1 MSLNKVLNRPLF
13 RQAALKKGYL
23 KPINAKVGQMIGMD
37 VPGGVQNYVQ
47 KGGGFYDPVT
57 GRIVG
62 GLPAVQGAAP
72 KPSIG
77 YRIGRDIRGFFS
89 NLRRNP
95 MSLLR
100 SGTPGFGTSSFIGA
114 AGLYPLIEEGTRKLG
129 VEGPAKPVA
138 DLGVAALL
146 GRTPVGMGVGLG
158 YAGYRGARP
167 FVGRVTDLIKE
178 RPLGTTAANPAFM
191 PSVEGVLG
199 QPLEQVS
206 FEEMYRNNP
215 AISRNFMP
223 AEASIDNRAI
233 ASGRG
238 AGSKDPSVGY
248 EEFRT
253 ALGKGKGDV
262 LTQPEN
268 TIVQGGNSYI
278 DVTKLANEAK
288 NNIDDIDD
296 IEGVAGEGRAASPS
310 SKAYV
315 NDEVTGFKDFTD
327 YIKRI
332 GEAKLQNREEDN
344 TIVPDEESLVKGMKP
359 EAPVEEVPTTD
370 TGANQKVVKRAATSQ
385 RMISDPLIDRAR
397 ELYNQMNQGKGMPQS
412 NLVFLANLASG
423 LLTGTTNKKGLG
435 GALEVFGAAL
445 GPAVNN
451 YAVMKLKEDEI
462 QRNSMETYLGYA
474 LDELKLF
481 NEAAAGTPFE
491 GELGVIQFTDPN
503 GNVKNLKGRQT
514 KGGTMEVATGQLD
527 QNGRMVYAPLSGE
540 ALAELGTPTQ
550 FLDKKEIDKNTV
562 KIGETLSN
570 RYKTYAVAND
580 VLDILSAK
588 PTAGGPRGAIQLF
601 TTRFGG
607 ALQDVFGI
615 GSTTAAEAKALYEQQ
630 KAQIET
636 DDTLS
641 DEAKKKILK
650 TFDYDSIYK
659 QAEKRIKSRL
669 GDEEVDA
676 DTLEKLA
683 VSETTLVYALA
694 NSFKDQDRLTERDV
708 RAAERLVNLFTL
720 TRGSES
726 TRASIKAIA
735 EELERDILRYEY
747 DYRRVGG
754 LEITL
759 DAMRKQNKF
768 RLQEGTQISE
778 SILGKFDQMNPDELL
793 EEFNK

>member
-253 ALGKGKGDV
+253 AFGKGKGDV

-288 NNIDDIDD
+288 NNIDDI
-296 IEGVAGEGRAASPS
+296 EGVAGEGETAGLSNELISNKTLDGLQTYKDAAMLNAELRSYD
-310 SKAYV
+310 KFE
-315 NDEVTGFKDFTD
+315 N
-327 YIKRI
+327 
-332 GEAKLQNREEDN
+332 EE
-344 TIVPDEESLVKGMKP
+344 EESLVKGMKP
-359 EAPVEEVPTTD
+359 EAPVEEVPTTN

-650 TFDYDSIYK
+650 TFDYDSIYN

>member
-23 KPINAKVGQMIGMD
+23 KPIKAYTGQMIGMD
-37 VPGGVQNYVQ
+37 VPGGVQNYIQ

-72 KPSIG
+72 KPSLG
-77 YRIGRDIRGFFS
+77 YRIGKDIRGFFS

-95 MSLLR
+95 MSVLR
-100 SGTPGFGTSSFIGA
+100 SGTPGFGTASFIGG
-114 AGLYPLIEEGTRKLG
+114 AGLYPLVEEGTRKLG
-129 VEGPAKPVA
+129 FEGPAKPAA

-199 QPLEQVS
+199 QPMEQVS

-215 AISRNFMP
+215 AVARNFMP
-223 AEASIDNRAI
+223 AEASADNRAI

-253 ALGKGKGDV
+253 ALGKGKGDI

-268 TIVQGGNSYI
+268 KVVEGGKTYI
-278 DVTKLANEAK
+278 DVTKVADKAK
-288 NNIDDIDD
+288 NVSDIDD
-296 IEGVAGEGRAASPS
+296 IEGVAGDSAGLGSAMKNS
-310 SKAYV
+310 
-315 NDEVTGFKDFTD
+315 VTGFKDYTD
-327 YIKRI
+327 FIKSI
-332 GEAKLQNREEDN
+332 AEEKLQKREKD
-344 TIVPDEESLVKGMKP
+344 TIVKDMEPK
-359 EAPVEEVPTTD
+359 APVEDAPKTD
-370 TGANQKVVKRAATSQ
+370 TGANQKVVQGAAGSQ

-397 ELYNQMNQGKGMPQS
+397 ELYNQMNQGKGMSQS

-491 GELGVIQFTDPN
+491 GELGVIQFTDKN
-503 GNVKNLKGRQT
+503 GNITNLKGRQT
-514 KGGTMEVATGQLD
+514 KGGTMQVATGQID
-527 QNGRMVYAPLSGE
+527 ERGNMIYASVGD
-540 ALAELGTPTQ
+540 AEVKDYGTPTQ
-550 FLDKKEIDKNTV
+550 FIKKDTVDKETV
-562 KIGETLSN
+562 KIGEILSN
-570 RYKTYAVAND
+570 RYKTYGVANN
-580 VLDILSAK
+580 VLDILTAK

-601 TTRFGG
+601 TERFGG

-615 GSTTAAEAKALYEQQ
+615 GTTTASEAKALYEQQ
-630 KAQIET
+630 RARIEA
-636 DDTLS
+636 DETLS

-659 QAEKRIKSRL
+659 QAEKKIKSRL
-669 GDEEVDA
+669 GDQDVDA
-676 DTLEKLA
+676 ETLERLA
-683 VSETTLVYALA
+683 VAETTLVYALA

-735 EELERDILRYEY
+735 EELERDILRYED
-747 DYRRVGG
+747 DYERLGG
-754 LEITL
+754 LKVTL
-759 DAMRKQNKF
+759 DSMRRQNNF
-768 RLQEGTQISE
+768 RLQEGTSLSE
-778 SILGKFDQMNPDELL
+778 NILGKFDQMNADELL

>member
-23 KPINAKVGQMIGMD
+23 KPIKAQVGQMIGMD

-95 MSLLR
+95 MSVLR
-100 SGTPGFGTSSFIGA
+100 SGTPGFGTASFIGG
-114 AGLYPLIEEGTRKLG
+114 AGLYPLVEEGTRKLG
-129 VEGPAKPVA
+129 FEGPAKPVA

-158 YAGYRGARP
+158 YAGYKGARP

-191 PSVEGVLG
+191 PSVGGALG
-199 QPLEQVS
+199 QPIEQVS

-215 AISRNFMP
+215 AVARNFMP
-223 AEASIDNRAI
+223 AEASANNRAI

-248 EEFRT
+248 EGYRT
-253 ALGKGKGDV
+253 AFGKGREDV
-262 LTQPEN
+262 LTQPDN
-268 TIVQGGNSYI
+268 TVVEGGDRYI
-278 DVTKLANEAK
+278 DLTKVADKAK
-288 NNIDDIDD
+288 KDYSNLGGGIPPEQTTAAAIDVK
-296 IEGVAGEGRAASPS
+296 EE
-310 SKAYV
+310 
-315 NDEVTGFKDFTD
+315 KDS
-327 YIKRI
+327 
-332 GEAKLQNREEDN
+332 
-344 TIVPDEESLVKGMKP
+344 IVKDMKP

-370 TGANQKVVKRAATSQ
+370 TGANQKVVKRSETSQ

-397 ELYNQMNQGKGMPQS
+397 ELYNQMNQGRGMPQS

-423 LLTGTTNKKGLG
+423 LLTGTTSKKGLG

-491 GELGVIQFTDPN
+491 GELGIVQFTDPN
-503 GNVKNLKGRQT
+503 GNIKNLKGRQT

-527 QNGRMVYAPLSGE
+527 QNGRMIYAPVGSE
-540 ALAELGTPTQ
+540 AIAELGTPTQ

-615 GSTTAAEAKALYEQQ
+615 GTTTAAEAKALYEQQ
-630 KAQIET
+630 KAQIEA

-659 QAEKRIKSRL
+659 QAEKRIKSRV

-735 EELERDILRYEY
+735 EELERDILRYED
-747 DYRRVGG
+747 DYRRLGG

>member
-253 ALGKGKGDV
+253 AFGKGKGDV

-288 NNIDDIDD
+288 NNIDDI
-296 IEGVAGEGRAASPS
+296 EGVAGEGETAGLSNELISNKTLDGLQTYKDAAMLNAELRSYD
-310 SKAYV
+310 KFE
-315 NDEVTGFKDFTD
+315 N
-327 YIKRI
+327 
-332 GEAKLQNREEDN
+332 EE
-344 TIVPDEESLVKGMKP
+344 EESLVKGMKP
-359 EAPVEEVPTTD
+359 EAPFEEVPTTN
-370 TGANQKVVKRAATSQ
+370 TGANQKVVKRSETSQ

-630 KAQIET
+630 KVQIET

>member
-146 GRTPVGMGVGLG
+146 GRTPVGMGAGLG
-158 YAGYRGARP
+158 YAGYRSARP

-296 IEGVAGEGRAASPS
+296 IEGVAGEGETAGLSNELISNKTLDGLQTYKDAAMLNARLRSYD
-310 SKAYV
+310 KF
-315 NDEVTGFKDFTD
+315 EK
-327 YIKRI
+327 
-332 GEAKLQNREEDN
+332 EE
-344 TIVPDEESLVKGMKP
+344 EESLVKGMKP
-359 EAPVEEVPTTD
+359 EAPFEEVPKTD
-370 TGANQKVVKRAATSQ
+370 TGANQKVVKRSATSQ

-650 TFDYDSIYK
+650 TFDYDSIYN

>member
-146 GRTPVGMGVGLG
+146 GRTPVGMGAGLG

-288 NNIDDIDD
+288 NNIDDI
-296 IEGVAGEGRAASPS
+296 EGVAGEGRAASPS

-344 TIVPDEESLVKGMKP
+344 TIVPEEESLVKGMKP

-650 TFDYDSIYK
+650 TFDYDSIYN

>member
-223 AEASIDNRAI
+223 AEASIDNKAI

-296 IEGVAGEGRAASPS
+296 IEGVAGEG
-310 SKAYV
+310 
-315 NDEVTGFKDFTD
+315 
-327 YIKRI
+327 
-332 GEAKLQNREEDN
+332 
-344 TIVPDEESLVKGMKP
+344 
-359 EAPVEEVPTTD
+359 
-370 TGANQKVVKRAATSQ
+370 
-385 RMISDPLIDRAR
+385 
-397 ELYNQMNQGKGMPQS
+397 
-412 NLVFLANLASG
+412 
-423 LLTGTTNKKGLG
+423 
-435 GALEVFGAAL
+435 
-445 GPAVNN
+445 
-451 YAVMKLKEDEI
+451 
-462 QRNSMETYLGYA
+462 ET
-474 LDELKLF
+474 
-481 NEAAAGTPFE
+481 AG
-491 GELGVIQFTDPN
+491 
-503 GNVKNLKGRQT
+503 
-514 KGGTMEVATGQLD
+514 
-527 QNGRMVYAPLSGE
+527 
-540 ALAELGTPTQ
+540 
-550 FLDKKEIDKNTV
+550 
-562 KIGETLSN
+562 LSN
-570 RYKTYAVAND
+570 
-580 VLDILSAK
+580 
-588 PTAGGPRGAIQLF
+588 
-601 TTRFGG
+601 
-607 ALQDVFGI
+607 
-615 GSTTAAEAKALYEQQ
+615 
-630 KAQIET
+630 
-636 DDTLS
+636 
-641 DEAKKKILK
+641 
-650 TFDYDSIYK
+650 
-659 QAEKRIKSRL
+659 
-669 GDEEVDA
+669 
-676 DTLEKLA
+676 
-683 VSETTLVYALA
+683 
-694 NSFKDQDRLTERDV
+694 
-708 RAAERLVNLFTL
+708 
-720 TRGSES
+720 
-726 TRASIKAIA
+726 
-735 EELERDILRYEY
+735 ELISNK
-747 DYRRVGG
+747 
-754 LEITL
+754 TL
-759 DAMRKQNKF
+759 DGLQTYKDAAMLNART
-768 RLQEGTQISE
+768 EVI
-778 SILGKFDQMNPDELL
+778 
-793 EEFNK
+793 

>member
-62 GLPAVQGAAP
+62 GLPAVQYAPP
-72 KPSIG
+72 KPSLG

-95 MSLLR
+95 ASVLR
-100 SGTPGFGTSSFIGA
+100 SGTPGFGTASFIGS
-114 AGLYPLIEEGTRKLG
+114 AGLYPLVQEGTRKIG
-129 VEGPAKPVA
+129 VEGPAKPAA
-138 DLGVAALL
+138 DLGLAYLL
-146 GRTPVGMGVGLG
+146 GRTPVGMGAGLS

-206 FEEMYRNNP
+206 FEEMYRKNP
-215 AISRNFMP
+215 TIARNFMP
-223 AEASIDNRAI
+223 AEASIDNKAI

-344 TIVPDEESLVKGMKP
+344 TIVPDEESLVKDMKP

-650 TFDYDSIYK
+650 TFDYDSIYN

>member
-23 KPINAKVGQMIGMD
+23 KPIKAYTGQMIGMD

-62 GLPAVQGAAP
+62 GLPRVQYGPP
-72 KPSIG
+72 KPSVGFRIKQDIKNFFKNLKNPRYLLNAPFGMGGGTTSVLG
-77 YRIGRDIRGFFS
+77 Y
-89 NLRRNP
+89 
-95 MSLLR
+95 
-100 SGTPGFGTSSFIGA
+100 
-114 AGLYPLIEEGTRKLG
+114 AGLDPIVSEATRKLG
-129 VEGPAKPVA
+129 VPEGIGKTGMDAGIATLLARSPY
-138 DLGVAALL
+138 GMAA
-146 GRTPVGMGVGLG
+146 GLT

-167 FVGRVTDLIKE
+167 VVGRAVDLVKE
-178 RPLGTTAANPAFM
+178 RPLGTTAANAAFM
-191 PSVEGVLG
+191 PGVEGVLG

-206 FEEMYRNNP
+206 FEEMYRKNP
-215 AISRNFMP
+215 AIARNFMP
-223 AEASIDNRAI
+223 AEASADNRAI

-248 EEFRT
+248 EGYRT
-253 ALGKGKGDV
+253 AFGRGKEDV

-268 TIVQGGNSYI
+268 TVVEGGNEFV
-278 DVTKLANEAK
+278 DVTKVADNAK
-288 NNIDDIDD
+288 NNISNTGGGITPGQNRFPIVDKKRKDY
-296 IEGVAGEGRAASPS
+296 EGV
-310 SKAYV
+310 
-315 NDEVTGFKDFTD
+315 
-327 YIKRI
+327 
-332 GEAKLQNREEDN
+332 EE
-344 TIVPDEESLVKGMKP
+344 EKEGMKP
-359 EAPVEEVPTTD
+359 KAPVDEVPTTD
-370 TGANQKVVKRAATSQ
+370 TGANQRVVQGAAGSQ
-385 RMISDPLIDRAR
+385 KMISDPLIERAR
-397 ELYNQMNQGKGMPQS
+397 ELYNQMNQGRGMPQS

-481 NEAAAGTPFE
+481 NEASAGTPFE
-491 GELGVIQFTDPN
+491 GELGVVQFTDAD
-503 GNVKNLKGRQT
+503 GNIRNVKGRQT

-527 QNGRMVYAPLSGE
+527 QNGRMIYAPVGSD
-540 ALAELGTPTQ
+540 AIAELGTPTQ

-562 KIGETLSN
+562 KIGEILSN
-570 RYKTYAVAND
+570 RYKTYGVANN
-580 VLDILSAK
+580 VLDILTAK

-601 TTRFGG
+601 TERTGG
-607 ALQDVFGI
+607 ALQDIFGM
-615 GSTTAAEAKALYEQQ
+615 GTTTASEAKALYEQQ
-630 KAQIET
+630 KAKIEA

-641 DEAKKKILK
+641 EDAKKRILK
-650 TFDYDSIYK
+650 TFDYDTIYK
-659 QAEKRIKSRL
+659 QAEKRIKARIGS
-669 GDEEVDA
+669 EEVDA
-676 DTLEKLA
+676 ETLEKLA
-683 VSETTLVYALA
+683 VAETTLVYALA

-735 EELERDILRYEY
+735 EELERDILRYED
-747 DYRRVGG
+747 DYRRLGG

-778 SILGKFDQMNPDELL
+778 NILGKFDQMNADELL

>member
-146 GRTPVGMGVGLG
+146 GRTPVGMGAGLS

-191 PSVEGVLG
+191 PGVEGVLG
-199 QPLEQVS
+199 QPMEQVS
-206 FEEMYRNNP
+206 FEEMYRKNP
-215 AISRNFMP
+215 TIARNFMP
-223 AEASIDNRAI
+223 AEASADNRAI

-248 EEFRT
+248 EGYRT
-253 ALGKGKGDV
+253 AFGKGKEDV

-268 TIVQGGNSYI
+268 TIVEGGKSYI
-278 DVTKLANEAK
+278 DVTKVADKAK
-288 NNIDDIDD
+288 KDYSNLGGGIPPEQTTAAAIDVK
-296 IEGVAGEGRAASPS
+296 EE
-310 SKAYV
+310 
-315 NDEVTGFKDFTD
+315 KDS
-327 YIKRI
+327 
-332 GEAKLQNREEDN
+332 
-344 TIVPDEESLVKGMKP
+344 IVKDMKP

-503 GNVKNLKGRQT
+503 GNIKNLKGRQT

>member
-114 AGLYPLIEEGTRKLG
+114 AGLYPLVEEGTRKLG

-191 PSVEGVLG
+191 PGVEGVLG
-199 QPLEQVS
+199 QPIEQVS

-215 AISRNFMP
+215 AVARNFMP
-223 AEASIDNRAI
+223 AEASADNRAI

-248 EEFRT
+248 EGYRT
-253 ALGKGKGDV
+253 AFGKGKEDV

-268 TIVQGGNSYI
+268 TIVEGGKSYI
-278 DVTKLANEAK
+278 DVTKVADKAK
-288 NNIDDIDD
+288 KDYSNLGGGIPPEQTTAAAIDVK
-296 IEGVAGEGRAASPS
+296 EE
-310 SKAYV
+310 
-315 NDEVTGFKDFTD
+315 KDS
-327 YIKRI
+327 
-332 GEAKLQNREEDN
+332 
-344 TIVPDEESLVKGMKP
+344 IVKDMKP

-370 TGANQKVVKRAATSQ
+370 TGANQKVVKRSETSQ

-397 ELYNQMNQGKGMPQS
+397 ELYNQMNQGRGMPQS

-423 LLTGTTNKKGLG
+423 LLTGTTSKKGLG

-491 GELGVIQFTDPN
+491 GELGIVQFTDPN
-503 GNVKNLKGRQT
+503 GNIKNLKGRQT

-527 QNGRMVYAPLSGE
+527 QNGRMIYAPVGSE
-540 ALAELGTPTQ
+540 AIAELGTPTQ

-615 GSTTAAEAKALYEQQ
+615 GTTTAAEAKALYEQQ
-630 KAQIET
+630 KAQIEA

-641 DEAKKKILK
+641 DKAKKKILK

-747 DYRRVGG
+747 DYRRIGG

>member
-146 GRTPVGMGVGLG
+146 GRTPVGMGAGLG

-191 PSVEGVLG
+191 PGVEGVLG
-199 QPLEQVS
+199 QPIEQVS

-215 AISRNFMP
+215 AVARNFMP
-223 AEASIDNRAI
+223 AEASADNRAI

-248 EEFRT
+248 EGYRT
-253 ALGKGKGDV
+253 AFGKGKEDV

-268 TIVQGGNSYI
+268 TIVEGGKSYI
-278 DVTKLANEAK
+278 DVTKVADKAK
-288 NNIDDIDD
+288 KDYSNLGGGIPPEQTTAAAIDVK
-296 IEGVAGEGRAASPS
+296 EE
-310 SKAYV
+310 
-315 NDEVTGFKDFTD
+315 KDS
-327 YIKRI
+327 
-332 GEAKLQNREEDN
+332 
-344 TIVPDEESLVKGMKP
+344 IVKDMKP

-397 ELYNQMNQGKGMPQS
+397 ELYNQMNQGRGMPQS

-423 LLTGTTNKKGLG
+423 LLTGTTSKKGLG

-491 GELGVIQFTDPN
+491 GELGIVQFTDPN
-503 GNVKNLKGRQT
+503 GNIKNLKGRQT

-527 QNGRMVYAPLSGE
+527 QNGRMIYAPVGSE
-540 ALAELGTPTQ
+540 AIAELGTPTQ

-615 GSTTAAEAKALYEQQ
+615 GTTTAAEAKALYEQQ
-630 KAQIET
+630 KAQIEA

-747 DYRRVGG
+747 DYRRIGG

>member
-146 GRTPVGMGVGLG
+146 GRTPVGMGAGLG

-191 PSVEGVLG
+191 PGVEGVLG
-199 QPLEQVS
+199 QPIEQVS

-215 AISRNFMP
+215 AVARNFMP
-223 AEASIDNRAI
+223 AEASADNRAI

-248 EEFRT
+248 EGYRT
-253 ALGKGKGDV
+253 AFGKGKEDV

-268 TIVQGGNSYI
+268 TIVEGGKSYI
-278 DVTKLANEAK
+278 DVTKVADKAK
-288 NNIDDIDD
+288 KDYSNLGGGIPPEQTTAAAIDVK
-296 IEGVAGEGRAASPS
+296 EE
-310 SKAYV
+310 
-315 NDEVTGFKDFTD
+315 KDS
-327 YIKRI
+327 
-332 GEAKLQNREEDN
+332 
-344 TIVPDEESLVKGMKP
+344 IVKDMKP

-397 ELYNQMNQGKGMPQS
+397 ELYNQMNQGRGMPQS

-423 LLTGTTNKKGLG
+423 LLTGTTSKKGLG

-491 GELGVIQFTDPN
+491 GELGIVQFTDPN
-503 GNVKNLKGRQT
+503 GNIKNLKGRQT

-527 QNGRMVYAPLSGE
+527 QNGRMIYAPVGSE
-540 ALAELGTPTQ
+540 AIAELGTPTQ

-615 GSTTAAEAKALYEQQ
+615 GTTTAAEAKALYEQQ
-630 KAQIET
+630 KAQIEA

-641 DEAKKKILK
+641 DKAKKKILK

-747 DYRRVGG
+747 DYRRIGG

>member
-215 AISRNFMP
+215 AIARNFMP
-223 AEASIDNRAI
+223 AEASIDNKAI

-288 NNIDDIDD
+288 NNIDDI
-296 IEGVAGEGRAASPS
+296 EGVAGEGETAGLSNELISNKTLDGLQTYKDAAMLNAELRSYD
-310 SKAYV
+310 KFE
-315 NDEVTGFKDFTD
+315 N
-327 YIKRI
+327 
-332 GEAKLQNREEDN
+332 EE
-344 TIVPDEESLVKGMKP
+344 EESLVKGMKP
-359 EAPVEEVPTTD
+359 EAPVEEVPTTN

-650 TFDYDSIYK
+650 TFDYDSIYN

>member
-1 MSLNKVLNRPLF
+1 
-13 RQAALKKGYL
+13 
-23 KPINAKVGQMIGMD
+23 
-37 VPGGVQNYVQ
+37 
-47 KGGGFYDPVT
+47 
-57 GRIVG
+57 
-62 GLPAVQGAAP
+62 
-72 KPSIG
+72 
-77 YRIGRDIRGFFS
+77 
-89 NLRRNP
+89 
-95 MSLLR
+95 
-100 SGTPGFGTSSFIGA
+100 
-114 AGLYPLIEEGTRKLG
+114 
-129 VEGPAKPVA
+129 
-138 DLGVAALL
+138 
-146 GRTPVGMGVGLG
+146 
-158 YAGYRGARP
+158 
-167 FVGRVTDLIKE
+167 
-178 RPLGTTAANPAFM
+178 
-191 PSVEGVLG
+191 
-199 QPLEQVS
+199 
-206 FEEMYRNNP
+206 
-215 AISRNFMP
+215 MP
-223 AEASIDNRAI
+223 AEASIDNKAI

-288 NNIDDIDD
+288 NNIDDI
-296 IEGVAGEGRAASPS
+296 EGVAGEGETAGLSNELISNKTLDGLQTYKDAAMLNARLRSYD
-310 SKAYV
+310 KF
-315 NDEVTGFKDFTD
+315 EK
-327 YIKRI
+327 
-332 GEAKLQNREEDN
+332 EE
-344 TIVPDEESLVKGMKP
+344 EESLVKGMKP
-359 EAPVEEVPTTD
+359 EAPVEEVPTTN
-370 TGANQKVVKRAATSQ
+370 TGANQKVVKRSETSQ

>member
-23 KPINAKVGQMIGMD
+23 KPIKAYTGQMIGMD
-37 VPGGVQNYVQ
+37 VPGGVQNYIQ

-57 GRIVG
+57 GKIVG

-72 KPSIG
+72 KPSLG

-95 MSLLR
+95 MSVLR
-100 SGTPGFGTSSFIGA
+100 SGTPGFGTASFIGG
-114 AGLYPLIEEGTRKLG
+114 AGLYPIVEEGTRKLG
-129 VEGPAKPVA
+129 FEGSAKPLA
-138 DLGVAALL
+138 DLGLTALL
-146 GRTPVGMGVGLG
+146 GRNPLGMGVGLS

-191 PSVEGVLG
+191 PGVEGVLG
-199 QPLEQVS
+199 QPMEQVS

-215 AISRNFMP
+215 AVARNFMP
-223 AEASIDNRAI
+223 AEASADNRAI

-248 EEFRT
+248 EGYRT
-253 ALGKGKGDV
+253 AFGKGKEDV
-262 LTQPEN
+262 LTQPDN
-268 TIVQGGNSYI
+268 TVVEGGNRYI
-278 DVTKLANEAK
+278 DVTKVADKAK
-288 NNIDDIDD
+288 KDYSGVGGGIPPEQTTAAAIDVK
-296 IEGVAGEGRAASPS
+296 EE
-310 SKAYV
+310 
-315 NDEVTGFKDFTD
+315 KDS
-327 YIKRI
+327 
-332 GEAKLQNREEDN
+332 
-344 TIVPDEESLVKGMKP
+344 IVKDMKP

-385 RMISDPLIDRAR
+385 KMISDPLIDRAR

-423 LLTGTTNKKGLG
+423 LLTGTTSKKGLG

-491 GELGVIQFTDPN
+491 GELGIVQFTDPN
-503 GNVKNLKGRQT
+503 GNIKNLKGRQT

-527 QNGRMVYAPLSGE
+527 QNGRMIYAPVGSE
-540 ALAELGTPTQ
+540 DIAELGTPTQ

-615 GSTTAAEAKALYEQQ
+615 GTTTAAEAKALYEQQ
-630 KAQIET
+630 KAQIEA

-659 QAEKRIKSRL
+659 QAEKRIKSRI

-735 EELERDILRYEY
+735 EELERDILRYED
-747 DYRRVGG
+747 DYRRLGG

-778 SILGKFDQMNPDELL
+778 NILGKFDQMNADELL

>member
-1 MSLNKVLNRPLF
+1 M
-13 RQAALKKGYL
+13 
-23 KPINAKVGQMIGMD
+23 
-37 VPGGVQNYVQ
+37 
-47 KGGGFYDPVT
+47 
-57 GRIVG
+57 
-62 GLPAVQGAAP
+62 GA
-72 KPSIG
+72 
-77 YRIGRDIRGFFS
+77 
-89 NLRRNP
+89 
-95 MSLLR
+95 
-100 SGTPGFGTSSFIGA
+100 
-114 AGLYPLIEEGTRKLG
+114 
-129 VEGPAKPVA
+129 
-138 DLGVAALL
+138 
-146 GRTPVGMGVGLG
+146 GLG

-296 IEGVAGEGRAASPS
+296 IEGVAGEGETAGLSNELISNKTLDGLQTYKDAAMLNARLRSYD
-310 SKAYV
+310 KF
-315 NDEVTGFKDFTD
+315 EK
-327 YIKRI
+327 
-332 GEAKLQNREEDN
+332 EE
-344 TIVPDEESLVKGMKP
+344 EESLVKGMKP
-359 EAPVEEVPTTD
+359 EAPVEEVPTTN

>member
-253 ALGKGKGDV
+253 AFGKGKGDV

-288 NNIDDIDD
+288 NNIDDI
-296 IEGVAGEGRAASPS
+296 EGVAGEGETAGLSNELISNKTLDGLQTYKDAAMLNARLMSYD
-310 SKAYV
+310 KF
-315 NDEVTGFKDFTD
+315 EK
-327 YIKRI
+327 
-332 GEAKLQNREEDN
+332 EE
-344 TIVPDEESLVKGMKP
+344 EESLVKGMKP
-359 EAPVEEVPTTD
+359 EAPVEEVPTTN

-650 TFDYDSIYK
+650 TFDYDSIYN

>member
-1 MSLNKVLNRPLF
+1 
-13 RQAALKKGYL
+13 
-23 KPINAKVGQMIGMD
+23 
-37 VPGGVQNYVQ
+37 
-47 KGGGFYDPVT
+47 
-57 GRIVG
+57 
-62 GLPAVQGAAP
+62 
-72 KPSIG
+72 
-77 YRIGRDIRGFFS
+77 
-89 NLRRNP
+89 
-95 MSLLR
+95 
-100 SGTPGFGTSSFIGA
+100 
-114 AGLYPLIEEGTRKLG
+114 
-129 VEGPAKPVA
+129 
-138 DLGVAALL
+138 
-146 GRTPVGMGVGLG
+146 
-158 YAGYRGARP
+158 
-167 FVGRVTDLIKE
+167 
-178 RPLGTTAANPAFM
+178 
-191 PSVEGVLG
+191 
-199 QPLEQVS
+199 
-206 FEEMYRNNP
+206 
-215 AISRNFMP
+215 MP

-288 NNIDDIDD
+288 NNIDDI
-296 IEGVAGEGRAASPS
+296 EGVAGEGETAGLSNELISNKTLDGLQTYKDAAMLNAELRSYD
-310 SKAYV
+310 KFE
-315 NDEVTGFKDFTD
+315 N
-327 YIKRI
+327 
-332 GEAKLQNREEDN
+332 EE
-344 TIVPDEESLVKGMKP
+344 EESLVKGMKP
-359 EAPVEEVPTTD
+359 EAPVEEVPTTN
-370 TGANQKVVKRAATSQ
+370 TGANQKVVKRSETSQ

>member
-23 KPINAKVGQMIGMD
+23 KPIRAQVGQMIGMD
-37 VPGGVQNYVQ
+37 VPGGVQNYIQ

-95 MSLLR
+95 MSVLR
-100 SGTPGFGTSSFIGA
+100 SGTPGYGTASFIGA
-114 AGLYPLIEEGTRKLG
+114 AGLYPLVEEGTRKLG

-191 PSVEGVLG
+191 PGVEGVLG
-199 QPLEQVS
+199 QPMEQVS
-206 FEEMYRNNP
+206 FEEMYRKNP
-215 AISRNFMP
+215 TIARNFMP
-223 AEASIDNRAI
+223 AEASADNRAI

-248 EEFRT
+248 EGYRT
-253 ALGKGKGDV
+253 AFGKGKEDV

-268 TIVQGGNSYI
+268 TVVEGGDRYI
-278 DVTKLANEAK
+278 DLTKVADKAK
-288 NNIDDIDD
+288 KDYSNLGGGIPPEQTTAAAIDVK
-296 IEGVAGEGRAASPS
+296 EE
-310 SKAYV
+310 
-315 NDEVTGFKDFTD
+315 KDS
-327 YIKRI
+327 
-332 GEAKLQNREEDN
+332 
-344 TIVPDEESLVKGMKP
+344 IVKDMKP

-370 TGANQKVVKRAATSQ
+370 TGANQKVVKRSETSQ

-397 ELYNQMNQGKGMPQS
+397 ELYNQMNQGRGMPQS

-423 LLTGTTNKKGLG
+423 LLTGTTSKKGLG

-491 GELGVIQFTDPN
+491 GELGIVQFTDPN
-503 GNVKNLKGRQT
+503 GNIKNLKGRQT

-527 QNGRMVYAPLSGE
+527 QNGRMIYAPVGSE
-540 ALAELGTPTQ
+540 AIAELGTPTQ

-615 GSTTAAEAKALYEQQ
+615 GTTTAAEAKALYEQQ
-630 KAQIET
+630 KAQIEA

-641 DEAKKKILK
+641 DKAKKKILK

-747 DYRRVGG
+747 DYRRIGG

>member
-129 VEGPAKPVA
+129 FEGPAKPVA

-146 GRTPVGMGVGLG
+146 GRTPVGMGAGLG

-223 AEASIDNRAI
+223 AEASIDNKAI

-253 ALGKGKGDV
+253 AFGKGKGDV

-288 NNIDDIDD
+288 NNIDDI
-296 IEGVAGEGRAASPS
+296 EGVAGEGETAGLSNELISNKTLDGLQTYKDAAMLNAELRSYD
-310 SKAYV
+310 KFE
-315 NDEVTGFKDFTD
+315 N
-327 YIKRI
+327 
-332 GEAKLQNREEDN
+332 EE
-344 TIVPDEESLVKGMKP
+344 EESLVKGMKP
-359 EAPVEEVPTTD
+359 EAPVEEVPTTN

-650 TFDYDSIYK
+650 TFDYDSIYN

>member
-23 KPINAKVGQMIGMD
+23 KPIKAQVGQMIGMD
-37 VPGGVQNYVQ
+37 VPGGVQNYIQ

-72 KPSIG
+72 KPSLG

-95 MSLLR
+95 MSVLR
-100 SGTPGFGTSSFIGA
+100 SGTPGFGTASFIGG
-114 AGLYPLIEEGTRKLG
+114 AGLYPLVEEGTRKLG
-129 VEGPAKPVA
+129 FEGPAKPVA

-191 PSVEGVLG
+191 PGVEGVLG
-199 QPLEQVS
+199 QPMEQVS

-215 AISRNFMP
+215 AVARNFMP
-223 AEASIDNRAI
+223 AEASADNRAI

-248 EEFRT
+248 EGYRT
-253 ALGKGKGDV
+253 AFGKGKEDV

-268 TIVQGGNSYI
+268 TIVEGGNRYV
-278 DVTKLANEAK
+278 DVTKVADKAK
-288 NNIDDIDD
+288 KDYSNLGGGIPPEQTTAAAIDVK
-296 IEGVAGEGRAASPS
+296 EE
-310 SKAYV
+310 
-315 NDEVTGFKDFTD
+315 KDS
-327 YIKRI
+327 
-332 GEAKLQNREEDN
+332 
-344 TIVPDEESLVKGMKP
+344 IVKDMKP

-370 TGANQKVVKRAATSQ
+370 TGANQKVVKRSETSQ

-397 ELYNQMNQGKGMPQS
+397 ELYNQMNQGRGMPQS

-423 LLTGTTNKKGLG
+423 LLTGTTSKKGLG

-491 GELGVIQFTDPN
+491 GELGIVQFTDPN
-503 GNVKNLKGRQT
+503 GNIKNLKGRQT

-527 QNGRMVYAPLSGE
+527 QNGRMIYAPVGSE
-540 ALAELGTPTQ
+540 AIAELGTPTQ

-615 GSTTAAEAKALYEQQ
+615 GTTTAAEAKALYEQQ
-630 KAQIET
+630 KAQIEA

-735 EELERDILRYEY
+735 EELERDILRYED
-747 DYRRVGG
+747 DYRRLGG

>member
-23 KPINAKVGQMIGMD
+23 KPIKAQVGQMIGMD

-95 MSLLR
+95 MSVLR
-100 SGTPGFGTSSFIGA
+100 SGTPGFGTASFIGG
-114 AGLYPLIEEGTRKLG
+114 AGLYPLVEEGTRKLG
-129 VEGPAKPVA
+129 FEGPAKPVA

-158 YAGYRGARP
+158 YAGYKGARP

-191 PSVEGVLG
+191 PSVGGALG
-199 QPLEQVS
+199 QPIEQVS

-215 AISRNFMP
+215 AVARNFMP
-223 AEASIDNRAI
+223 AEASADNRAI

-248 EEFRT
+248 EGYRT
-253 ALGKGKGDV
+253 AFGKGKEDV

-268 TIVQGGNSYI
+268 TIVEGGDRYI
-278 DVTKLANEAK
+278 DLTKVADKAK
-288 NNIDDIDD
+288 KDYSNIGGGIPP
-296 IEGVAGEGRAASPS
+296 EQTTAAAVDV
-310 SKAYV
+310 K
-315 NDEVTGFKDFTD
+315 EEKD
-327 YIKRI
+327 
-332 GEAKLQNREEDN
+332 
-344 TIVPDEESLVKGMKP
+344 TIVKDMKP

-370 TGANQKVVKRAATSQ
+370 TGANQKVVKRSETSQ

-397 ELYNQMNQGKGMPQS
+397 ELYNQMNQGRGMPQS

-423 LLTGTTNKKGLG
+423 LLTGTTSKKGLG

-491 GELGVIQFTDPN
+491 GELGIVQFTDPN
-503 GNVKNLKGRQT
+503 GNIKNLKGRQT

-527 QNGRMVYAPLSGE
+527 QNGRMIYAPVGSE
-540 ALAELGTPTQ
+540 AIAELGTPTQ

-615 GSTTAAEAKALYEQQ
+615 GTTTAAEAKALYEQQ
-630 KAQIET
+630 KAQIEA

-659 QAEKRIKSRL
+659 QAEKRIKSRV

-735 EELERDILRYEY
+735 EELERDILRYED
-747 DYRRVGG
+747 DYRRLGG

>member
-146 GRTPVGMGVGLG
+146 GRTPVGMGAGLG
-158 YAGYRGARP
+158 YAGYRSARP

-296 IEGVAGEGRAASPS
+296 IEGVAGEGETAGLSNELISNKTLDGLQTYKDAAMLNARLRSYD
-310 SKAYV
+310 KF
-315 NDEVTGFKDFTD
+315 EK
-327 YIKRI
+327 
-332 GEAKLQNREEDN
+332 EE
-344 TIVPDEESLVKGMKP
+344 EESLVKGMKP
-359 EAPVEEVPTTD
+359 EAPFEEVPKTD
-370 TGANQKVVKRAATSQ
+370 TGANQKVVKRSETSQ

>member
-62 GLPAVQGAAP
+62 GLPAVQYAPP
-72 KPSIG
+72 KPSLG

-95 MSLLR
+95 ASVLR
-100 SGTPGFGTSSFIGA
+100 SGTPGFGTASFIGS
-114 AGLYPLIEEGTRKLG
+114 AGLYPLVQEGTRKIG
-129 VEGPAKPVA
+129 VEGPAKPAA
-138 DLGVAALL
+138 DLGLAYLL
-146 GRTPVGMGVGLG
+146 GRTPVGMGAGLS

-206 FEEMYRNNP
+206 FEEMYRKNP
-215 AISRNFMP
+215 TIARNFMP
-223 AEASIDNRAI
+223 AEASIDNKAI

-296 IEGVAGEGRAASPS
+296 IEGVAGEGETAGLSNELISNKTLDGLQTYKDAAMLNARLRS
-310 SKAYV
+310 Y
-315 NDEVTGFKDFTD
+315 D
-327 YIKRI
+327 
-332 GEAKLQNREEDN
+332 KLEKEEP
-344 TIVPDEESLVKGMKP
+344 VEESLVKGMKP
-359 EAPVEEVPTTD
+359 EAPVEEVPTTN
-370 TGANQKVVKRAATSQ
+370 TGANQKVVKRSETSQ

-397 ELYNQMNQGKGMPQS
+397 ELYNQMNQGKGMSQS

-423 LLTGTTNKKGLG
+423 LLTGTTSKKGLG

-491 GELGVIQFTDPN
+491 GELGVIQFTDKN
-503 GNVKNLKGRQT
+503 GNITNLKGRQT
-514 KGGTMEVATGQLD
+514 KGGTMQVATGQID
-527 QNGRMVYAPLSGE
+527 ERGNMVYASVGADE
-540 ALAELGTPTQ
+540 IEGYGTPTQ
-550 FLDKKEIDKNTV
+550 FLKKDTVDKETV
-562 KIGETLSN
+562 KIGEILSN
-570 RYKTYAVAND
+570 RYKTYGVANN
-580 VLDILSAK
+580 VLDILTAK

-601 TTRFGG
+601 TERFGG

-615 GSTTAAEAKALYEQQ
+615 GTTTASEAKALYEQQ
-630 KAQIET
+630 RARIEA
-636 DDTLS
+636 DETLS
-641 DEAKKKILK
+641 DDAKKKILK

-659 QAEKRIKSRL
+659 QAEKKIKSRL
-669 GDEEVDA
+669 GDQDVDA
-676 DTLEKLA
+676 ETLEKLA
-683 VSETTLVYALA
+683 VAETTLVYALA

-735 EELERDILRYEY
+735 EELERDILRYED
-747 DYRRVGG
+747 DYERLGG
-754 LEITL
+754 LKVTL
-759 DAMRKQNKF
+759 DSMRRQNNFK
-768 RLQEGTQISE
+768 LQEGTQISE
-778 SILGKFDQMNPDELL
+778 NILGKFDQMNRR
-793 EEFNK
+793 

>member
-37 VPGGVQNYVQ
+37 VPGGVQNYIQ

-288 NNIDDIDD
+288 NNIDDI
-296 IEGVAGEGRAASPS
+296 EGVAGEGETAGLSNELISNKTLDGLQTYKDAAMLNAELRSYD
-310 SKAYV
+310 KFE
-315 NDEVTGFKDFTD
+315 N
-327 YIKRI
+327 
-332 GEAKLQNREEDN
+332 EE
-344 TIVPDEESLVKGMKP
+344 EESLVKGMKP
-359 EAPVEEVPTTD
+359 EAPVEEVPTTN

-650 TFDYDSIYK
+650 TFDYDSIYN

>member
-100 SGTPGFGTSSFIGA
+100 SGTPGYGTASFIGA
-114 AGLYPLIEEGTRKLG
+114 AGLYPLVEEGTRKLG

-191 PSVEGVLG
+191 PGVEGVLG
-199 QPLEQVS
+199 QPIEQVS

-215 AISRNFMP
+215 AVARNFMP
-223 AEASIDNRAI
+223 AEASADNRAI

-248 EEFRT
+248 EGYRT
-253 ALGKGKGDV
+253 AFGKGKEDV

-268 TIVQGGNSYI
+268 TVVEGGDRYI
-278 DVTKLANEAK
+278 DLTKVADKAK
-288 NNIDDIDD
+288 KDYSNLGGGIPPEQTTAAAIDVK
-296 IEGVAGEGRAASPS
+296 EE
-310 SKAYV
+310 
-315 NDEVTGFKDFTD
+315 KDS
-327 YIKRI
+327 
-332 GEAKLQNREEDN
+332 
-344 TIVPDEESLVKGMKP
+344 IVKDMKP

-370 TGANQKVVKRAATSQ
+370 TGANQKVVKRSETSQ

-397 ELYNQMNQGKGMPQS
+397 ELYNQMNQGRGMPQS

-423 LLTGTTNKKGLG
+423 LLTGTTSKKGLG

-491 GELGVIQFTDPN
+491 GELGIVQFTDPN
-503 GNVKNLKGRQT
+503 GNIKNLKGRQT

-527 QNGRMVYAPLSGE
+527 QNGRMIYAPVGSE
-540 ALAELGTPTQ
+540 AIAELGTPTQ

-615 GSTTAAEAKALYEQQ
+615 GTTTAAEAKALYEQQ
-630 KAQIET
+630 KAQIEA

-641 DEAKKKILK
+641 DKAKKKILK

-747 DYRRVGG
+747 DYRRIGG

>member
-288 NNIDDIDD
+288 NNIDDI
-296 IEGVAGEGRAASPS
+296 EGVAGEGETAGLSNELISNKTLDGLQTYKDAAMLNARLRSYD
-310 SKAYV
+310 KF
-315 NDEVTGFKDFTD
+315 EK
-327 YIKRI
+327 
-332 GEAKLQNREEDN
+332 EE
-344 TIVPDEESLVKGMKP
+344 EESLVKGMKP
-359 EAPVEEVPTTD
+359 EAPFEEVPTTN
-370 TGANQKVVKRAATSQ
+370 TGANQKVVKRSETSQ

>member
-191 PSVEGVLG
+191 PGVEGVLG
-199 QPLEQVS
+199 QPMEQVS
-206 FEEMYRNNP
+206 FEEMYRKNP
-215 AISRNFMP
+215 TIARNFMP
-223 AEASIDNRAI
+223 AEASADNRAI

-248 EEFRT
+248 EGYRT
-253 ALGKGKGDV
+253 AFGKGKEDV

-268 TIVQGGNSYI
+268 TVVEGGDRYI
-278 DVTKLANEAK
+278 DLTKVADKAK
-288 NNIDDIDD
+288 KDYSNLGGGIPPEQTTAAAIDVK
-296 IEGVAGEGRAASPS
+296 EE
-310 SKAYV
+310 
-315 NDEVTGFKDFTD
+315 KDS
-327 YIKRI
+327 
-332 GEAKLQNREEDN
+332 
-344 TIVPDEESLVKGMKP
+344 IVKDMKP

-650 TFDYDSIYK
+650 TFDYDSIYN

>member
-23 KPINAKVGQMIGMD
+23 KPIKAQVGQMIGMD

-95 MSLLR
+95 MSVLR
-100 SGTPGFGTSSFIGA
+100 SGTPGFGTASFIGG
-114 AGLYPLIEEGTRKLG
+114 AGLYPLVEEGTRKLG
-129 VEGPAKPVA
+129 IEGPAKPVA

-199 QPLEQVS
+199 QPIEQVS

-215 AISRNFMP
+215 AVARNFMP
-223 AEASIDNRAI
+223 AEASADNRAI

-238 AGSKDPSVGY
+238 AGSKDSSVGY
-248 EEFRT
+248 EGYRT
-253 ALGKGKGDV
+253 AFGKGKEDV

-268 TIVQGGNSYI
+268 TIVEGGKSYI
-278 DVTKLANEAK
+278 DVTKVADKAK
-288 NNIDDIDD
+288 KDYSNLGGGIPP
-296 IEGVAGEGRAASPS
+296 EQTTAAAVDV
-310 SKAYV
+310 K
-315 NDEVTGFKDFTD
+315 EEKD
-327 YIKRI
+327 
-332 GEAKLQNREEDN
+332 
-344 TIVPDEESLVKGMKP
+344 TIVKGMKP

-370 TGANQKVVKRAATSQ
+370 TGANQKVVKRSETSQ

-397 ELYNQMNQGKGMPQS
+397 ELYNQMNQGRGMPQS

-423 LLTGTTNKKGLG
+423 LLTGTTSKKGLG

-491 GELGVIQFTDPN
+491 GELGIVQFTDPN
-503 GNVKNLKGRQT
+503 GNIKNLKGRQT

-527 QNGRMVYAPLSGE
+527 QNGRMIYAPVGSE
-540 ALAELGTPTQ
+540 AIAELGTPTQ

-615 GSTTAAEAKALYEQQ
+615 GTTTAAEAKALYEQQ
-630 KAQIET
+630 KAQIEA

-659 QAEKRIKSRL
+659 QAEKRIKSRI

-735 EELERDILRYEY
+735 EELERDILRYED
-747 DYRRVGG
+747 DYRRLGG

-778 SILGKFDQMNPDELL
+778 NILGKFDQMNADELL
-793 EEFNK
+793 KEFNK

>member
-62 GLPAVQGAAP
+62 GLPAVQYAPP
-72 KPSIG
+72 KPSLG

-95 MSLLR
+95 ASVLR
-100 SGTPGFGTSSFIGA
+100 SGTPGFGTASFIGS
-114 AGLYPLIEEGTRKLG
+114 AGLYPLVQEGTRKIG
-129 VEGPAKPVA
+129 VEGPAKPAA
-138 DLGVAALL
+138 DLGLAYLL
-146 GRTPVGMGVGLG
+146 GRTPVGMGAGLS

-206 FEEMYRNNP
+206 FEEMYRKNP
-215 AISRNFMP
+215 TIARNFMP
-223 AEASIDNRAI
+223 AEASIDNKAI

-359 EAPVEEVPTTD
+359 EAPVEEVPTTN

-650 TFDYDSIYK
+650 TFDYDSIYN